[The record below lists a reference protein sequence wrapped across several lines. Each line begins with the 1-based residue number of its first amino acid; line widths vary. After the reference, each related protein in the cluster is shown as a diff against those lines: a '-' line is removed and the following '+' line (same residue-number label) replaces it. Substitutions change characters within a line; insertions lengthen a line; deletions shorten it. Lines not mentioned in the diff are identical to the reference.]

1 MRGIEIETE
10 TEVQREICK
19 CIYCI
24 SGQEEGQGRK
34 EPLENIQNL
43 DEGSHLGLP
52 IGITW
57 RLFTTT
63 PMPGP
68 HEHRAAQGN
77 GSALVPWPPCILHIG
92 HEARPNHS
100 R

>member
-10 TEVQREICK
+10 TEIQREICK

-57 RLFTTT
+57 RLFTTALG
-63 PMPGP
+63 PMSTGLHREMGLPWCPG
-68 HEHRAAQGN
+68 H
-77 GSALVPWPPCILHIG
+77 LVF
-92 HEARPNHS
+92 S
-100 R
+100 T